1 MKVAIIY
8 WCQGA
13 GHATR
18 SISVAREFEDRGHE
32 VMMDG
37 GGPGQRFAEMNGYG
51 MDEYSFE
58 EVPVINKSI
67 TSVLWRGLTE
77 VVPSAFR
84 RLRSVLS
91 FLKQEE
97 PDVLIT
103 DCPVTIFAAALKGQ
117 KFYAVNHLRPKYF
130 NLPGRPG
137 AELLE
142 KFTLLEGEKLF
153 LTCLWRDE
161 ETEGD
166 IVGVDPLAQEGDGES
181 VEQYDVLLIPGTFG
195 DKFEELGSML
205 AEHGLEVKIVGG
217 DDWETKKSMTPY
229 TEAADCVVCA
239 GFSSIADA
247 VVPGTPTV
255 VFPKLHMQELLARQ
269 IDEKG
274 VKGVETAYSVEEAYE
289 QVQRVLDG
297 KVPAPEFENGSS
309 RVVDVVL
316 DS

>member
-1 MKVAIIY
+1 
-8 WCQGA
+8 
-13 GHATR
+13 
-18 SISVAREFEDRGHE
+18 
-32 VMMDG
+32 
-37 GGPGQRFAEMNGYG
+37 
-51 MDEYSFE
+51 
-58 EVPVINKSI
+58 
-67 TSVLWRGLTE
+67 
-77 VVPSAFR
+77 
-84 RLRSVLS
+84 
-91 FLKQEE
+91 
-97 PDVLIT
+97 
-103 DCPVTIFAAALKGQ
+103 
-117 KFYAVNHLRPKYF
+117 
-130 NLPGRPG
+130 
-137 AELLE
+137 
-142 KFTLLEGEKLF
+142 LEGEKLF

-181 VEQYDVLLIPGTFG
+181 VEQYDVLLILGTFG

-205 AEHGLEVKIVGG
+205 AEDGLEVKIVGG

-297 KVPAPEFENGSS
+297 KVSAPEFENGAS